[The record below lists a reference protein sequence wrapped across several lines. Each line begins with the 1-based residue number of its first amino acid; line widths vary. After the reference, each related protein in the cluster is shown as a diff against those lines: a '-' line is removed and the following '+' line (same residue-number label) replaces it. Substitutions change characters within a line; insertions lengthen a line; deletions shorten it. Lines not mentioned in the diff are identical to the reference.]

1 MHVPN
6 FSAKILGK
14 QWKAETDEI
23 RAFYKSK
30 AGAAKLTHVTQYPDY
45 QYRPRRPEEKKR
57 RMTKN
62 KKRKME
68 LKLQEEQIAPSIIT
82 NQIDPFLLEGE
93 WILSRGLSKPH

>member
-1 MHVPN
+1 MHVAN

-14 QWKAETDEI
+14 QWKAETEEI

-30 AGAAKLTHVTQYPDY
+30 AEAAKLAHVTQYPDY

-62 KKRKME
+62 KKSKME
-68 LKLQEEQIAPSIIT
+68 QKLQAEQIAASMI
-82 NQIDPFLLEGE
+82 NNEIDPFPLEGE
-93 WILSRGLSKPH
+93 

>member
-1 MHVPN
+1 MHAAN

-14 QWKAETDEI
+14 QWKAETEDI

-30 AGAAKLTHVTQYPDY
+30 AEAAKLAHVTQYPDY

-62 KKRKME
+62 KKNKME
-68 LKLQEEQIAPSIIT
+68 QKLQAGGIASSMII
-82 NQIDPFLLEGE
+82 NQLDPFLLEGE
-93 WILSRGLSKPH
+93 WILSHGFSRLR